1 MLLKIKINLIENE
14 QLKHSAYYVFSC
26 PAQKNVKKELKE
38 LLNKL
43 INPHNYLVEV
53 DYNSVEHLDRFYDKE
68 SY

>member
-1 MLLKIKINLIENE
+1 MLLKIRINLMDNA
-14 QLKHSAYYVFSC
+14 QLKHSAYYIFSC

-53 DYNSVEHLDRFYDKE
+53 DYNSVEHLDRFYEKE